1 MRKTA
6 KHGTDNLKPTMPDI
20 RLIIIYI
27 IFLIIIA
34 HQIKFFSLVYKSVS
48 RGKNIVTGKRV
59 QKILM

>member
-6 KHGTDNLKPTMPDI
+6 KHGTDNLKPAMPDI
-20 RLIIIYI
+20 RLIIIYN
-27 IFLIIIA
+27 FFNNNR
-34 HQIKFFSLVYKSVS
+34 IKLNFFSLVYKSVS